1 VSPSVKPILAGNRIE
16 PGAQDGIWL
25 LTRRSTS
32 TNELLVGALRE
43 RGVGAQLVDPA
54 GAWETARGAHTVVGR
69 LDVSP
74 TVDGVEDGIWA
85 LRRVEAR
92 GTRVLNPASSL
103 LACHDKLQTA
113 LRLAAAG
120 VPHPATGHMDERGP
134 RPALDFPLVLK
145 PRFGSW
151 GRDVVLCETHAEL
164 ERRLQEFSRRPW
176 FRRHGTLVQAL
187 VDPLGFD
194 LRLVVARGRVVGAVE
209 RVAAPGDWRTNIA
222 LGGSRVP
229 VTPPPEACCL
239 ALAAAD
245 AVGGDLVGVD
255 LLPLPDG
262 GYVVLEVNG
271 AVEFTAEYSVGGH
284 DVFEAVADQFCAEP
298 RVELAAGEAI

>member
-1 VSPSVKPILAGNRIE
+1 
-16 PGAQDGIWL
+16 
-25 LTRRSTS
+25 
-32 TNELLVGALRE
+32 
-43 RGVGAQLVDPA
+43 
-54 GAWETARGAHTVVGR
+54 
-69 LDVSP
+69 
-74 TVDGVEDGIWA
+74 
-85 LRRVEAR
+85 
-92 GTRVLNPASSL
+92 
-103 LACHDKLQTA
+103 
-113 LRLAAAG
+113 
-120 VPHPATGHMDERGP
+120 
-134 RPALDFPLVLK
+134 
-145 PRFGSW
+145 
-151 GRDVVLCETHAEL
+151 VLCETCGEL

-239 ALAAAD
+239 AVAAAD

-284 DVFEAVADQFCAEP
+284 DVFEAVADQLCAEP